1 MQPFR
6 LPPHVLAIILT
17 ATLLLFLAGLAVSSL
32 GTRDSHPVAPAR
44 LLPHA
49 R

>member
-6 LPPHVLAIILT
+6 LPPYVLAIILI
-17 ATLLLFLAGLAVSSL
+17 ATLLLFLAGLAVSNVGAD
-32 GTRDSHPVAPAR
+32 GTHPVAPGR
-44 LLPHA
+44 LLPQA

>member
-6 LPPHVLAIILT
+6 FPPYVLAIILI
-17 ATLLLFLAGLAVSSL
+17 ATLLLFLAGLAVSNV
-32 GTRDSHPVAPAR
+32 GTHGTQPETPGQ

>member
-6 LPPHVLAIILT
+6 FPPYVLAIILI
-17 ATLLLFLAGLAVSSL
+17 ATLLLFLAGLAVSNVGINGSQ
-32 GTRDSHPVAPAR
+32 PVAPGR
-44 LLPHA
+44 LLPQA

>member
-17 ATLLLFLAGLAVSSL
+17 ATLLLFLAGLAVSNF
-32 GTRDSHPVAPAR
+32 GTRGTHPVAPGR
-44 LLPHA
+44 LLPQA

>member
-1 MQPFR
+1 MQQSR

-17 ATLLLFLAGLAVSSL
+17 ATLLLFLAGLAVSNFGARS
-32 GTRDSHPVAPAR
+32 THPVAPAR
-44 LLPHA
+44 LLPQA